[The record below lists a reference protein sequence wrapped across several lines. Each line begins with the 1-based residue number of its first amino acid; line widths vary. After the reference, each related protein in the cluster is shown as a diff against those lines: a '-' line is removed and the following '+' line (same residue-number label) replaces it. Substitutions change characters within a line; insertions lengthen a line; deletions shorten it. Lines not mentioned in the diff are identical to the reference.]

1 MIVSND
7 SIERLEGIFRSRYG
21 DMVSLSPRPSLA
33 ALDGTVED
41 EWIEFL
47 NKHDCSVMNLEDIK
61 DSFQDMINFDGAV
74 RNGLC
79 VSDPHGRS
87 IGVFQF
93 VIVPRE
99 FAEKVLVM
107 GGFPD

>member
-21 DMVSLSPRPSLA
+21 DVVSVY
-33 ALDGTVED
+33 GTVEE

-47 NKHDCSVMNLEDIK
+47 NKHDCSVINLEDIK
-61 DSFQDMINFDGAV
+61 DSFQDMVNFDSAV

-93 VIVPRE
+93 VLVPRK
-99 FAEKVLVM
+99 FAEKLLVL

>member
-7 SIERLEGIFRSRYG
+7 SIERLEDIFQSRYG
-21 DMVSLSPRPSLA
+21 DVVSVY
-33 ALDGTVED
+33 GTVED
-41 EWIEFL
+41 EWLEFL
-47 NKHDCSVMNLEDIK
+47 NKHDCSLINLEDIK
-61 DSFQDMINFDGAV
+61 ESFQDMVNFDSAV

-79 VSDPHGRS
+79 VNDPHGRS

-99 FAEKVLVM
+99 FAEKLLVL